1 MISEYDKTHENI
13 LKSAKKEF
21 SEHGFTGASLRQ
33 IAAGAG
39 LTTGALYRHFKDK
52 DDLFAALVSPV
63 CKAFL
68 EQYDLVGDGYL
79 EQLDQ
84 SGVEAMWESSSD
96 SIRGMIEYTYQ
107 YFDIFRILIMASEQ
121 TPFEDFTNQL
131 VEKNVDL
138 TQRYLEAAQ
147 KKGYRVNMV
156 TRDDLHILINAQMSC
171 VFEMLIHNVPHD
183 KAVEQAGRISK
194 FFTGGWQKLIT
205 E

>member
-1 MISEYDKTHENI
+1 MDSATT
-13 LKSAKKEF
+13 AKKIDRLDAR
-21 SEHGFTGASLRQ
+21 TL
-33 IAAGAG
+33 
-39 LTTGALYRHFKDK
+39 LP
-52 DDLFAALVSPV
+52 VSYTHL
-63 CKAFL
+63 FL

-96 SIRGMIEYTYQ
+96 SIRGMIEYAYQ

-171 VFEMLIHNVPHD
+171 VFEMLIHRCV
-183 KAVEQAGRISK
+183 
-194 FFTGGWQKLIT
+194 
-205 E
+205 